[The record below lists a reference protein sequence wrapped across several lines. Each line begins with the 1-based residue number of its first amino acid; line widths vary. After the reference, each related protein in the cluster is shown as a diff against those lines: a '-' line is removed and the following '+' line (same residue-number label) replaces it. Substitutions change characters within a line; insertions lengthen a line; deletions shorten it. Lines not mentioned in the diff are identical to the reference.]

1 MTKEI
6 AKAINTLSKKL
17 NDVTRMLDNVLGCK
31 CDENKES
38 ITVSEQNITN
48 LDLQSLETEQAFTD
62 IDLRITELEAKAN
75 E

>member
-17 NDVTRMLDNVLGCK
+17 NDVTRMLDNVLGSK

-38 ITVSEQNITN
+38 ITASEQNITN

>member
-17 NDVTRMLDNVLGCK
+17 NDVTRTLDNVLGNK
-31 CDENKES
+31 CDKNKES
-38 ITVSEQNITN
+38 ITISEQNITN

>member
-17 NDVTRMLDNVLGCK
+17 NDVTRTLDNVLGSK
-31 CDENKES
+31 CYENKKS

>member
-17 NDVTRMLDNVLGCK
+17 NDVARTLDNVLGSK
-31 CDENKES
+31 CDKNKES

>member
-17 NDVTRMLDNVLGCK
+17 NYVTRTLDNVLGSK

-38 ITVSEQNITN
+38 ITVSERNITN

>member
-17 NDVTRMLDNVLGCK
+17 NDVTRTLDNVLGSK
-31 CDENKES
+31 CDKNKES
-38 ITVSEQNITN
+38 IIVSERNITN

>member
-1 MTKEI
+1 MNREI

-17 NDVTRMLDNVLGCK
+17 NDVARTLDNVLGSK